1 MYGMWLNVSYMENW
15 EETSQVSLENGSL
28 GKRDEAEKEQTER
41 QQFLVVV
48 INEYISKLGL
58 AA

>member
-1 MYGMWLNVSYMENW
+1 
-15 EETSQVSLENGSL
+15 LENGSL